1 MLQLAH
7 ALSLSLLLSPRL
19 APAMAAPLGRS
30 RPLLLAAASPEL
42 EGSLSVNEMKR
53 LLTERGVDF
62 RDCIEK
68 KDLAERLKSSAKEGK
83 LSAGVPTALSESE
96 NRIVSTFTRVSPSV
110 CFVQVSQQ
118 VQALPFQLRA
128 LEVPAGSGSGFVWDT
143 EGHCV
148 TNYHVIA
155 SRGPVPSTVKL
166 KLQGS
171 AESFD
176 AEVVGVEPEKDIAVL
191 KIKPGALPPPIPI
204 GTSHDLQVGQTVLAI
219 GNPFGLDYTLT
230 TGVVSALGR
239 DVDGAGGRPIKGCI
253 QTDAAINP
261 GNSGGP
267 LLDSRG
273 RLIGINTAI
282 LAPNR
287 GGQAGSIG
295 IGFAIPVDTVRR
307 VVSQIIRYGRVVR
320 PSLGINV
327 LDDALRRSY
336 EAQLRKKLPGVLVV
350 EVVPE
355 SPAAKA
361 GLQPARF
368 RGADVALGDLITHVN
383 GEPTRQ
389 VEDLLSAIEE
399 SQVGAEVELRVLRGC
414 DERRAEK
421 VRVRLV
427 SRDQLPKAAS
437 ATFPNMGRFGSGR

>member
-1 MLQLAH
+1 ME
-7 ALSLSLLLSPRL
+7 S
-19 APAMAAPLGRS
+19 
-30 RPLLLAAASPEL
+30 
-42 EGSLSVNEMKR
+42 SLSVNEMKR
-53 LLTERGVDF
+53 LLSERGVDF

-68 KDLAERLKSSAKEGK
+68 KDLADRLQASAREGK
-83 LSAGVPTALSESE
+83 FGSAIPTTLSENE
-96 NRIVSTFTRVSPSV
+96 NRVVSTFTRVSPSV

-118 VQALPFQLRA
+118 LQALPFQLRA

-143 EGHCV
+143 AGHCV

-166 KLQGS
+166 RLQGS

-191 KIKPGALPPPIPI
+191 KIKPGALPPPIPV
-204 GTSHDLQVGQTVLAI
+204 GTSHDLQVGQSVLAI

-239 DVDGAGGRPIKGCI
+239 DVDGVGGRPIKGCI

-282 LAPNR
+282 LAPSR

-327 LDDALRRSY
+327 LDDAIKRSY
-336 EAQLRKKLPGVLVV
+336 EAQLRRKLPGVLVV
-350 EVVPE
+350 EAIPD
-355 SPAAKA
+355 SPAQRA

-368 RGADVALGDLITHVN
+368 RGADVALGDLITHIN
-383 GEPTRQ
+383 GDPTRQ

-399 SQVGAEVELRVLRGC
+399 IHVDDEVELRVLRGC

-421 VRVRLV
+421 VLVRLV
-427 SRDQLPKAAS
+427 SRDKLPKAAP
-437 ATFPNMGRFGSGR
+437 AAFPNVGRYGSGR

>member
-1 MLQLAH
+1 M
-7 ALSLSLLLSPRL
+7 
-19 APAMAAPLGRS
+19 
-30 RPLLLAAASPEL
+30 
-42 EGSLSVNEMKR
+42 
-53 LLTERGVDF
+53 
-62 RDCIEK
+62 
-68 KDLAERLKSSAKEGK
+68 
-83 LSAGVPTALSESE
+83 
-96 NRIVSTFTRVSPSV
+96 

-118 VQALPFQLRA
+118 LQALPFQLRA

-143 EGHCV
+143 AGHCV

-166 KLQGS
+166 RLQGS

-191 KIKPGALPPPIPI
+191 KIKPGALPPPIPV
-204 GTSHDLQVGQTVLAI
+204 GTSHDLQVGQSVLAI

-239 DVDGAGGRPIKGCI
+239 DVDGVGGRPIKGCI

-282 LAPNR
+282 LAPSR

-327 LDDALRRSY
+327 LDDAIKRSY
-336 EAQLRKKLPGVLVV
+336 EAQLRRKLPGVLVV
-350 EVVPE
+350 EVIPD
-355 SPAAKA
+355 SPAQRA

-368 RGADVALGDLITHVN
+368 RGADVALGDLITHIN
-383 GEPTRQ
+383 GDPTRQ
-389 VEDLLSAIEE
+389 VRARAGLVGPRGPRVCTLLPPHLA
-399 SQVGAEVELRVLRGC
+399 
-414 DERRAEK
+414 
-421 VRVRLV
+421 
-427 SRDQLPKAAS
+427 
-437 ATFPNMGRFGSGR
+437 